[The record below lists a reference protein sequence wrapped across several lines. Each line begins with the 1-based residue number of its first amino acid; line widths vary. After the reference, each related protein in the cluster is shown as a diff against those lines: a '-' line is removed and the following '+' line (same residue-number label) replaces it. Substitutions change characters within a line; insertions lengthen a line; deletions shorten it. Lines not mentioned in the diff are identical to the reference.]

1 MRERGEERE
10 REGGPSVRGERR
22 KFNKTKCTYSP
33 KTSDST
39 LSQRK
44 DKRNKILIKK
54 TVWRW
59 VGGRVRRGRR
69 VRTVTLGGFLFSS
82 SGCKSST
89 HLNAVEGPFS
99 PHKRADGS
107 TYF

>member
-10 REGGPSVRGERR
+10 RGGPSVRGERR

-44 DKRNKILIKK
+44 DKRNKILIKNQY
-54 TVWRW
+54 
-59 VGGRVRRGRR
+59 GAG
-69 VRTVTLGGFLFSS
+69 LGGGYDVAGEL
-82 SGCKSST
+82 
-89 HLNAVEGPFS
+89 E
-99 PHKRADGS
+99 R
-107 TYF
+107 

>member
-33 KTSDST
+33 KTSDSP

-54 TVWRW
+54 TSMA
-59 VGGRVRRGRR
+59 
-69 VRTVTLGGFLFSS
+69 LGWGAGTTGKES
-82 SGCKSST
+82 
-89 HLNAVEGPFS
+89 
-99 PHKRADGS
+99 
-107 TYF
+107 